1 MFTQVHQNI
10 ESGKKNNMHKPLIKK
25 ALSYFKDVLLESTS
39 SEYNEVL
46 SVYLSKGRYQLCT
59 SGAIYSY
66 EDKYI
71 NFFEVFKIID
81 WSKVD
86 VQKVL
91 VLGLGLASIP
101 QILEQNFEKDFEYDA
116 VEIDGEIISLAQK
129 YILDNLKSYMQII
142 EMDAAVFVEIAQEKY
157 DMIVID
163 IFENDMVPFQ
173 FELPNFLEKTSR
185 LLNDNGIL
193 LFNRLNI
200 DESSRRSTITYFEE
214 VFKGIFPQAEPIY
227 IRENII
233 LINRKDI
240 IKDMG

>member
-1 MFTQVHQNI
+1 
-10 ESGKKNNMHKPLIKK
+10 MHKPLIKK